1 MLITEAGEDTLAS
14 ETNYL
19 DMHRAEVAQGT
30 RFEFG
35 ENWGRFLS
43 VLNEDRIR
51 QAERSLAAML
61 EIQDLHGKTF
71 LDIGSGSGLFSL
83 AARRLGA
90 RAVSFDY
97 DPSSV
102 ACTAE
107 LRRRYFVDDPDWT
120 VIRGSALDRDFVAS
134 LKLFDIVY
142 AWGVLHHTG
151 EMWKGL
157 ENAEIAVAPGGKLFI
172 AIYND
177 AGTKS
182 KRWLWV
188 KKKYNQ
194 LPRFL
199 RGPFALLVSL
209 PEETKAFLRVLM
221 TGRASSYFRRWGS
234 DYSVGRRGMS
244 RWHDMVDWVG
254 GYPYEYAKAEEIFDF
269 YKHKGFSLTRMI
281 CGNVGTGCNEF
292 VFRRNRQDSL

>member
-1 MLITEAGEDTLAS
+1 LLITEAGEDTLAS
-14 ETNYL
+14 GTNYL
-19 DMHRAEVAQGT
+19 DMHRAEVARGK

-35 ENWGRFLS
+35 ENWGRFLR

-51 QAERSLAAML
+51 QAEQSLAAML
-61 EIQDLHGKTF
+61 ETQDLHGKTF

-83 AARRLGA
+83 AAKRLGA
-90 RAVSFDY
+90 KVVSFDY

-107 LRRRYFVDDPDWT
+107 LRRRYFVEDPDWT

-134 LKLFDIVY
+134 LKLFDVVY

-177 AGTKS
+177 AGTQS
-182 KRWLWV
+182 RRWLWV
-188 KKKYNQ
+188 KKKYNK

-209 PEETKAFLRVLM
+209 PEETKALLRGLM
-221 TGRASSYFRRWGS
+221 TGRASSYFRRWGN
-234 DYSVGRRGMS
+234 DYSVGQRGMS

-269 YKHKGFSLTRMI
+269 YKRKGFSLARMI

-292 VFRRNRQDSL
+292 VFRRNTQDPL